1 MSRRFLSE
9 LYSSS
14 PLLRRVSRLQ
24 VVVDQKTATTVWY
37 PYGRFQT
44 SHDAYLL
51 SLTTRRNSSTTDV
64 LYPMSAKFKH
74 KLKRTGQAFTAV
86 VLLSVLQGLVVL
98 YNYRHDVRGKLAYPD
113 GLTRGKEE
121 YNGDA
126 EDHES
131 DIDDVDTRTVAMDD
145 DERFDDTSFL
155 DSLLPYIVNIED
167 ETLTKGT
174 TDESIKFDGRII
186 KCSNNTIISHHA
198 HNIIIPSLLRKL
210 ISNDHNDPIRV
221 LVIGDSLA
229 IGVGCIEKFDRTK
242 VHSVAPALVEN
253 TSAEL
258 LCDDL
263 RHHHQGPVFPQTLAR
278 TLSRYFRLPVQWR
291 SAGVDGGDVYEIRSH
306 CLDVIKQECSTHG
319 VDIVVVLFGFNDLK
333 RLLPENPTQSLFD
346 NLQIIG
352 RLRIF
357 RQGIE
362 MLLTDIRTHAPGAVV
377 VFPGIPFQTTVLP
390 LGLMM
395 DCLVGLWERLKKMV
409 VRGRSDAIY
418 LDMDSKDISHL
429 YSYSS
434 KNYGTSGN
442 ALMDEHGSRLT
453 DEESVYDSTEV
464 LSPDGVHPNKKLYQK
479 WAELVG
485 RKLYVRIQQ
494 QKIIIDHQ
502 HKALVKE

>member
-1 MSRRFLSE
+1 M
-9 LYSSS
+9 
-14 PLLRRVSRLQ
+14 
-24 VVVDQKTATTVWY
+24 
-37 PYGRFQT
+37 
-44 SHDAYLL
+44 
-51 SLTTRRNSSTTDV
+51 
-64 LYPMSAKFKH
+64 MSAKLKH

-86 VLLSVLQGLVVL
+86 ILLSILQGLVAL

-121 YNGDA
+121 YTGDA
-126 EDHES
+126 EDYES
-131 DIDDVDTRTVAMDD
+131 EIIVDTKTSVMDD
-145 DERFDDTSFL
+145 EERADDTSFL
-155 DSLLPYIVNIED
+155 DSLLPYIVNSD
-167 ETLTKGT
+167 NETPTKGS
-174 TDESIKFDGRII
+174 DEKV
-186 KCSNNTIISHHA
+186 KCVPHA
-198 HNIIIPSLLRKL
+198 PNIPSLLRKL
-210 ISNDHNDPIRV
+210 ISNDDHNDPIRV

-229 IGVGCIEKFDRTK
+229 IGVGCIEKFDITK
-242 VHSVAPALVEN
+242 VHSVAAPALVEN

-258 LCDDL
+258 LCDDDDDDL
-263 RHHHQGPVFPQTLAR
+263 CHHHHHQGPVFPQTLAR
-278 TLSRYFRLPVQWR
+278 TLSRHFRLPVQWR

-306 CLDVIKQECSTHG
+306 CLDVIKQECNTHG

-333 RLLPENPTQSLFD
+333 RLLPMNPTQSLFD

-362 MLLTDIRTHAPGAVV
+362 MLLTDIRIHAPGAVV

-442 ALMDEHGSRLT
+442 ALMDENGSRLNID
-453 DEESVYDSTEV
+453 DEECDDSTDV

-494 QKIIIDHQ
+494 QKNIMDQ
-502 HKALVKE
+502 RKEALVKD